1 MVALK
6 KGVSVRLRRSR
17 DSWGLC
23 LLPQADHS
31 SLFLIQLCPQMS
43 VLQDPAVR
51 HQSVLRLPVWPHNLG
66 CLHPGDASVCHTSA
80 LRRR

>member
-23 LLPQADHS
+23 LLPQFDHS
-31 SLFLIQLCPQMS
+31 SLFLIQ
-43 VLQDPAVR
+43 AVPR
-51 HQSVLRLPVWPHNLG
+51 DV
-66 CLHPGDASVCHTSA
+66 CLAGSGRQTSIRSYAFPSGHTTSA
-80 LRRR
+80 VF